1 MIVEFNTSKPVMHFH
16 DRSNPVVAW
25 SMAVMIFSRINSSVS
40 KGGSLSRFM
49 QVEAV
54 GSRVVSAPE
63 RWMQKGGFKY

>member
-1 MIVEFNTSKPVMHFH
+1 MNKLVVHFH